1 MMTRSSPA
9 TATVVLD
16 PAAAADKAVIPDH
29 AGPDACV
36 EAMGYAVYNGALAD
50 IPIRRP
56 CSTIQTISPISYGN
70 ATRDDVY
77 RDAMQQADW
86 LCLDGVYFG
95 LASIFLHGKTTR
107 PNQGPDIFYHLM
119 ERLEA
124 NGGRAFFLGASE
136 DTLTKMKVRAARDYP
151 NVTVASYSPPFKP
164 EFAPEDNDAMIM
176 AVNAFQPDVIFLGM
190 TAPKQEKWGYL
201 HRDRLDAGLV
211 VAVGGVFD
219 WFAGNRKEIARIWWK
234 LYLAWLIRT
243 IDRPEILKRFPM
255 IGLFFWHLVLAR
267 AGIKRYPSCPT
278 QS

>member
-1 MMTRSSPA
+1 MFDSANDPDES
-9 TATVVLD
+9 VV
-16 PAAAADKAVIPDH
+16 PDH
-29 AGPDACV
+29 ALSSECV
-36 EAMGYAVYNGALAD
+36 EAMGYAVYNGELAD

-70 ATRDDVY
+70 STRDTLY

-95 LASIFLHGKTTR
+95 LASIVLHGKTTR

-119 ERLEA
+119 ARLEA
-124 NGGRAFFLGASE
+124 NHGRAFFLGASE
-136 DTLTKMKVRAARDYP
+136 ATLTKMRGRAARDYP

-164 EFAPEDNDAMIM
+164 EFMPVDNDVMI
-176 AVNAFQPDVIFLGM
+176 AEINAFRPDVVFLGM

-255 IGLFFWHLVLAR
+255 IGLFFWHLLLAR
-267 AGIKRYPSCPT
+267 IGIKRYPACPT
-278 QS
+278 RS

>member
-1 MMTRSSPA
+1 MLDS
-9 TATVVLD
+9 TVAR
-16 PAAAADKAVIPDH
+16 PAAIAPDH
-29 AGPDACV
+29 AGRDECV
-36 EAMGYAVYNGALAD
+36 EAMGYAVYNGVLAD

-70 ATRDDVY
+70 ATRDTVY

-95 LASIFLHGKTTR
+95 LAGIILHGRTIR

-119 ERLEA
+119 ARLEA
-124 NGGRAFFLGASE
+124 SSGRAFFLGASE
-136 DTLTKMKVRAARDYP
+136 ATLAKMKARAARDYP
-151 NVTVASYSPPFKP
+151 NVAVATYSPPFKP
-164 EFAPEDNDAMIM
+164 EFTAADNDAMVAAI
-176 AVNAFQPDVIFLGM
+176 NDFRPDVVFLGM
-190 TAPKQEKWGYL
+190 TAPKQEKWGYA
-201 HRDRLDAGLV
+201 HRDRLDAALV

-255 IGLFFWHLVLAR
+255 IGLFFWHLLLAR
-267 AGIKRYPSCPT
+267 IGIKRYPECPIRN
-278 QS
+278 